1 MLTLLSHSCQCWWGL
16 RSLCIECA
24 HCQEMNVIVPAAH
37 VYVSLLGLL
46 SMSVPIASVDVGL
59 LSISV
64 PVASVTNNLCG
75 D

>member
-1 MLTLLSHSCQCWWGL
+1 M
-16 RSLCIECA
+16 
-24 HCQEMNVIVPAAH
+24 IVPAAH
-37 VYVSLLGLL
+37 VYVCLLSLL

-64 PVASVTNNLCG
+64 PVASITNNLCG

>member
-1 MLTLLSHSCQCWWGL
+1 M
-16 RSLCIECA
+16 
-24 HCQEMNVIVPAAH
+24 IVPAAH